1 MIRNV
6 AREVVTLVGFAWAL
20 AGCGGPTSP
29 SPAGGTERLAVF
41 LDRETGYTTSDVHDA
56 QDQIVRFT
64 DTGDLIWSAGGQRFP
79 GYIADGQVVTAE
91 RVCAGCYFLVRFGSR
106 GGEPRAYLTFAGA
119 DANGQTP
126 TVLDVEVAE
135 GQLAVSATRVTVPRD

>member
-1 MIRNV
+1 MIGNS
-6 AREVVTLVGFAWAL
+6 ARGVVTVFGLAWTL

-29 SPAGGTERLAVF
+29 SRVAGTERLAVF
-41 LDRETGYTTSDVHDA
+41 LDRESGYTTTDVHDA

-64 DTGDLIWSAGGQRFP
+64 DTGELIWSAGGQRFP

-91 RVCAGCYFLVRFGSR
+91 RVCGGCYFLVRFGSR
-106 GGEPRAYLTFAGA
+106 GGTPRAYLTFAGA

-135 GQLAVSATRVTVPRD
+135 GQLAVSATLVTVPRD